1 LIFKVF
7 LGLLIITLSFFHH
20 NSGVSASVDSPTVV
34 SLSPQP
40 GTTDFNFKQVYSI
53 EFDRAVNLDTGFFI
67 LRNSLDDSIIAS
79 FDVKSLFVRSEFKT
93 VYLNPEVDLK
103 PYTHLY
109 VQVTEGAVVDVSGN
123 PFPGILDNSW
133 NFTGSEP
140 EIQDLPII
148 LEIDAPT
155 NRSYKDLSFVRYEYS
170 LKRSDHSKKI
180 ICKAKYTGIQ
190 NKPEL
195 YVFPVGSKEILM
207 RFRLLRRQLNKL
219 REIGSDHNITIDVTC
234 SDGTSDSKLVKIS
247 I

>member
-1 LIFKVF
+1 M
-7 LGLLIITLSFFHH
+7 LIIVGNIF
-20 NSGVSASVDSPTVV
+20 VASASANTTGPSVA

-40 GTTDFNFKQVYSI
+40 RTTGVNFRQVYAI
-53 EFDRAVNLDTGFFI
+53 EFDRAVDLDAGFFI
-67 LRNSLDDSIIAS
+67 LRNLLDDSIIAS
-79 FDVKSLFVRSEFKT
+79 FDVKSLFVRSQFKT

-103 PYTHLY
+103 AYSQIY
-109 VQVTEGAVVDVSGN
+109 VQVTEGAVVDESGN
-123 PFPGILDNSW
+123 PFPGIRDNSW

-155 NRSYKDLSFVRYEYS
+155 NRSYKDSSFVRYDYS

-195 YVFPVGSKEILM
+195 YLFPVGSKEILM